1 MDNIIVNSALWYAEQ
16 SSQFLVN
23 NPHLKEG
30 VVDMYPV
37 PFSVKKSWK
46 SSGNL
51 MLVSNRIFV
60 SRFPQPIILPPRM
73 RKLKKCESRKRS
85 GLSLFLNL
93 VQLLK
98 ESTLRPIMLALSSG
112 KVLKGS
118 WLPVRN
124 IRNPQQL
131 ARAVRL
137 DLMYAAPI
145 GIIIG
150 SEKAELA

>member
-60 SRFPQPIILPPRM
+60 LRFLQLITLHPRM
-73 RKLKKCESRKRS
+73 LKSKR
-85 GLSLFLNL
+85 
-93 VQLLK
+93 
-98 ESTLRPIMLALSSG
+98 
-112 KVLKGS
+112 
-118 WLPVRN
+118 
-124 IRNPQQL
+124 
-131 ARAVRL
+131 
-137 DLMYAAPI
+137 
-145 GIIIG
+145 
-150 SEKAELA
+150 

>member
-60 SRFPQPIILPPRM
+60 SQFPQPIILPPRM

-93 VQLLK
+93 VQ
-98 ESTLRPIMLALSSG
+98 P
-112 KVLKGS
+112 
-118 WLPVRN
+118 
-124 IRNPQQL
+124 
-131 ARAVRL
+131 L
-137 DLMYAAPI
+137 DLCFSGASFFACLRILCSLLSHESPLSNYDASYYCNFYLTFSFRQHKSRLNPANF
-145 GIIIG
+145 
-150 SEKAELA
+150 